1 MTSQA
6 LTGATRNSSMTPD
19 VRSRTSD
26 SATSVTAR
34 CWRISARTA
43 GPKYDR
49 TRGSDGATLVTLAS
63 VGAATTSGGM
73 TAALPPEAAVA

>member
-6 LTGATRNSSMTPD
+6 LTGATRNSSMTPL

-26 SATSVTAR
+26 SATRVTAR
-34 CWRISARTA
+34 CWRMSARTA
-43 GPKYDR
+43 GPKKAR
-49 TRGSDGATLVTLAS
+49 TRGSDGAMLRTSAR

-73 TAALPPEAAVA
+73 TAALGLRGREA